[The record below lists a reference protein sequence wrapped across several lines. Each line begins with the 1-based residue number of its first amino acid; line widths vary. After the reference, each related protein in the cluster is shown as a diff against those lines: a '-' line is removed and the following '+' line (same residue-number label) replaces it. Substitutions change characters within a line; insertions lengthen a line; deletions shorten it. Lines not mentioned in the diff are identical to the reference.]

1 MAYPIKYIENNLV
14 FNHDGECFAYYELLP
29 YNYSFLSPEQKYQV
43 HDSFRQLIAQN
54 RDGKIHA
61 LQISTESSIR
71 AAQERSKQ
79 EVTGKLKDVACAK
92 IDAQTEALI
101 SMIGENQVDY
111 RFFIGLKLLVNE
123 QEVTMKQFR
132 REAKTAVSDFLHE
145 VNHKLMIPFPV
156 IVRAADGDIEAV
168 NQIVRHYSGF
178 IASRSMRPMKDEYGN
193 THMVVDET
201 LRRRMETRLIAKI
214 LSFEIREPK

>member
-111 RFFIGLKLLVNE
+111 RFFIGFKLLVNE

-145 VNHKLMIPFPV
+145 VKACPC
-156 IVRAADGDIEAV
+156 
-168 NQIVRHYSGF
+168 Q
-178 IASRSMRPMKDEYGN
+178 SRSERLRHQRPCCRFCR
-193 THMVVDET
+193 
-201 LRRRMETRLIAKI
+201 LPRRRKI
-214 LSFEIREPK
+214 IQQQHDCLLFRIVWGTGTHC

>member
-79 EVTGKLKDVACAK
+79 EVTGKLKDMILSRLV
-92 IDAQTEALI
+92 DTFFSRI
-101 SMIGENQVDY
+101 SPTMQLPPKHHSIAYVLPWAE
-111 RFFIGLKLLVNE
+111 GLHW
-123 QEVTMKQFR
+123 Q
-132 REAKTAVSDFLHE
+132 
-145 VNHKLMIPFPV
+145 
-156 IVRAADGDIEAV
+156 
-168 NQIVRHYSGF
+168 
-178 IASRSMRPMKDEYGN
+178 SRSSGCSN
-193 THMVVDET
+193 
-201 LRRRMETRLIAKI
+201 
-214 LSFEIREPK
+214 S